1 MGISCR
7 PWGPIKSDF
16 DKLSYQM
23 KKEAELAKKLG
34 KKNTT
39 PVSSNKA
46 PQK

>member
-23 KKEAELAKKLG
+23 KKEAELAKKFG
-34 KKNTT
+34 KKTKKKNNEQTT
-39 PVSSNKA
+39 NS
-46 PQK
+46 